1 MSWVEMPFF
10 RSHDSPMLN
19 YSFDFARGDDSM
31 TQSTGGTLT
40 LRGEYIT
47 LAHAIKAVGL
57 ADTGG
62 QAKLLVRE
70 GQVRVNGEPA
80 TQPGKKLRGGD
91 RFGMMGGPEWT
102 ISS

>member
-1 MSWVEMPFF
+1 MIFA
-10 RSHDSPMLN
+10 MLY
-19 YSFDFARGDDSM
+19 YSFDLERGDDFM
-31 TQSTGGTLT
+31 TQSTGGGTLT

-70 GQVRVNGEPA
+70 GQVLVNGELA
-80 TQPGKKLRGGD
+80 TQPGRKLRAGD
-91 RFGMMGGPEWT
+91 RFGMTGGPEWT

>member
-1 MSWVEMPFF
+1 
-10 RSHDSPMLN
+10 
-19 YSFDFARGDDSM
+19 M
-31 TQSTGGTLT
+31 TESSAGATLT

-70 GQVRVNGEPA
+70 GEITVNGEPV
-80 TQPGKKLRGGD
+80 TQPGKKLRAGD
-91 RFGMMGGPEWT
+91 RFGTAGGPEWT
-102 ISS
+102 IIS